1 MHIITA
7 MKSENLETQ
16 QDTFCQT
23 LIAIMAHDLRQPFAS
38 IVMTADVIK
47 HTQRPLS
54 AEETH
59 LIFEELSNTAA
70 KSIKLLDG
78 LLCWVKAKKEN
89 LAANTQPLFL
99 NDLIHEANGLYLYDQ
114 ISKNITL
121 YNVIPERQ
129 LIYAHKEMLQFINR
143 NILSNAT
150 KYSQHGGIIGVTCNE
165 DEDWITVAFTDRGN
179 GMTADQLQSL
189 FYLQDNETQVH
200 GYLQSAGMAMS
211 ICKDMIEQ
219 MNGRIWAESAPGVGT
234 TFYYSLPKKKE
245 PTL

>member
-1 MHIITA
+1 
-7 MKSENLETQ
+7 MKSENLET

-47 HTQRPLS
+47 HTQRPLA

-165 DEDWITVAFTDRGN
+165 DESWITVAFTDRGN

-189 FYLQDNETQVH
+189 FHLQGNETQVQ

-219 MNGRIWAESAPGVGT
+219 MNGRIWAESAPGAGT

-245 PTL
+245 PIL

>member
-1 MHIITA
+1 
-7 MKSENLETQ
+7 MKSENLET

-47 HTQRPLS
+47 HTQRPLAANES
-54 AEETH
+54 H

-89 LAANTQPLFL
+89 LAGKTQPLFL

-150 KYSQHGGIIGVTCNE
+150 KYSQHGGIIGVTCSE

-189 FYLQDNETQVH
+189 FNLQDTETQAY
-200 GYLQSAGMAMS
+200 GYLKSAGMAMS

-219 MNGRIWAESAPGVGT
+219 MNGRIWAESAPGEGT
-234 TFYYSLPKKKE
+234 TFYYRLPKKKE
-245 PTL
+245 ALL

>member
-1 MHIITA
+1 
-7 MKSENLETQ
+7 MKIWK

-23 LIAIMAHDLRQPFAS
+23 LIAIWRMTCGNPSHPF
-38 IVMTADVIK
+38 VMTADVIK
-47 HTQRPLS
+47 HTQRPL
-54 AEETH
+54 AADETH

-89 LAANTQPLFL
+89 LAGKTQPLFL
-99 NDLIHEANGLYLYDQ
+99 SDLIHEANGLYLYDQ

-121 YNVIPERQ
+121 YNVVPERQ

-150 KYSQHGGIIGVTCNE
+150 KYSQHGGIIGVTCTE

-179 GMTADQLQSL
+179 GMTADQLQTL
-189 FYLQDNETQVH
+189 FYLQDNGTQAN

-211 ICKDMIEQ
+211 ICKDMIAQ
-219 MNGRIWAESAPGVGT
+219 MDGRIWAESAPGEGT
-234 TFYYSLPKKKE
+234 TFYYSLPQKKE
-245 PTL
+245 AVL